1 MDFKIKNAEE
11 KVRTLQKIESVM
23 QTLRTVD
30 MDAVPFDLF
39 VELNQI
45 KLDYYDYLSEERY
58 QNAG

>member
-23 QTLRTVD
+23 STLRTVD